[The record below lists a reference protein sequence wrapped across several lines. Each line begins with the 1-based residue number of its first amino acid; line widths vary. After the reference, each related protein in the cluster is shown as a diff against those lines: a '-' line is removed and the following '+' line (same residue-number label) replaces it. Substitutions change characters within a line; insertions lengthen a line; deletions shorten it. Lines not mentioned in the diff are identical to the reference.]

1 MEKDKIEMLINVWK
15 GNTNAL
21 LARFHQ
27 DQAPK
32 MSKSVDFA
40 ETVSV
45 IVVLTQY
52 ACPTNVLPKVK
63 SMLIRHLIHTTLTLT
78 YLSLS
83 RTIYSISAV
92 QGKNIF

>member
-45 IVVLTQY
+45 MVVCMSHQ
-52 ACPTNVLPKVK
+52 CPSKGKINANSSLN
-63 SMLIRHLIHTTLTLT
+63 T
-78 YLSLS
+78 YYFDPY
-83 RTIYSISAV
+83 ISIT
-92 QGKNIF
+92 K